1 MFFKISK
8 NNQETYVDNHKL
20 KNNFVLSTDSHWST
34 LQGKH
39 GTIYFKGYAEVDL
52 TKFLKTYDP
61 TSTELPKGSFTA
73 ICESGNKI
81 YIRHDCLRGYPIYYD
96 KDKCEVSSLKEYDN
110 IAWSDNWLEINTE
123 LSLINVQHQAVRFE
137 KQNFVSVKQTSEK
150 IFDILNNE
158 VKTFTKNFDI
168 PIKIVPTGGVDTTL
182 LIGLLKY
189 NNVKHEIIDYE
200 YKKWTYFNKANRE
213 LIIQTHGKKYM
224 KIAHTWGD
232 ELNVLANGF
241 FADQYFLR
249 DYLPIFLYA
258 KHHNINIDKIAD
270 DKFKNSYAYINFID
284 QKQTYAENVEQ
295 ELGTFTKY
303 IDINQKMMDIILGTY
318 LLCHIDNTIYWSPFK
333 NNSITNHILSM
344 PFDDVIENAFDIT
357 IQKNILGM
365 IDPKLSKIVS
375 DQKNIIDKD
384 SWNQIKFLLKY

>member
-34 LQGKH
+34 LQGKY

-96 KDKCEVSSLKEYDN
+96 KDKCEISSLKEYDN

-123 LSLINVQHQAVRFE
+123 LSLINVQHQAVKFE

-168 PIKIVPTGGVDTTL
+168 
-182 LIGLLKY
+182 
-189 NNVKHEIIDYE
+189 
-200 YKKWTYFNKANRE
+200 
-213 LIIQTHGKKYM
+213 
-224 KIAHTWGD
+224 
-232 ELNVLANGF
+232 
-241 FADQYFLR
+241 
-249 DYLPIFLYA
+249 
-258 KHHNINIDKIAD
+258 
-270 DKFKNSYAYINFID
+270 
-284 QKQTYAENVEQ
+284 
-295 ELGTFTKY
+295 
-303 IDINQKMMDIILGTY
+303 
-318 LLCHIDNTIYWSPFK
+318 
-333 NNSITNHILSM
+333 
-344 PFDDVIENAFDIT
+344 
-357 IQKNILGM
+357 
-365 IDPKLSKIVS
+365 
-375 DQKNIIDKD
+375 
-384 SWNQIKFLLKY
+384 